1 MEKINVIEYETLK
14 KEVKQFI
21 NWININK
28 TSGYDI
34 INEEIIKKFRQNNKD
49 DKNYIQIIQMIQITL
64 HIQIIIL
71 SKYV

>member
-64 HIQIIIL
+64 HIQIIIF